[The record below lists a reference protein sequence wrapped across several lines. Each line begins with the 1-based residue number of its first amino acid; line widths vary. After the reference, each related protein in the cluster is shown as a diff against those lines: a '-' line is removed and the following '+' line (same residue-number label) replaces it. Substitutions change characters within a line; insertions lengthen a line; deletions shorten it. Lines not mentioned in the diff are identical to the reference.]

1 MTGALIGNAISN
13 HVHAQ
18 ERSPSPSSGSYSTP
32 VPVDPDSEL
41 GRAAQSVD
49 AATPPAT
56 GSSPRATPAEFR
68 DRMSDTSDS
77 LFGFFPAALLGITF
91 LMLLFALAFKMY
103 RSHAPASLRSKKST
117 RSNNY
122 KL

>member
-1 MTGALIGNAISN
+1 MTGVLIGNAISN
-13 HVHAQ
+13 HGRAQ
-18 ERSPSPSSGSYSTP
+18 EHSPAPSSGSYSTP

-56 GSSPRATPAEFR
+56 GSTPRATPADFQ
-68 DRMSDTSDS
+68 DRMSDPSDS
-77 LFGFFPAALLGITF
+77 LLGLFPALLGITV

-103 RSHAPASLRSKKST
+103 RFHAPASLPSKKSPG
-117 RSNNY
+117 SNNY

>member
-1 MTGALIGNAISN
+1 MTGVLIGNAISN
-13 HVHAQ
+13 HGRAQ
-18 ERSPSPSSGSYSTP
+18 ERSPAPSSGSYSTP

-49 AATPPAT
+49 AAIPPAT
-56 GSSPRATPAEFR
+56 DSTVRATPADFR

-77 LFGFFPAALLGITF
+77 LLGLFPALLGITV

-103 RSHAPASLRSKKST
+103 RFHAPASRPSKKSP